1 MKLIR
6 KDSISAKYRPLHI
19 TQSFV
24 KTIKHIY
31 SEPFIAE
38 NDDDNDDDEI
48 ILNPRFMFEIG
59 CG

>member
-1 MKLIR
+1 M

-19 TQSFV
+19 TQSSV
-24 KTIKHIY
+24 KTIKHVC

-38 NDDDNDDDEI
+38 NDDDNDDDENS
-48 ILNPRFMFEIG
+48 LNPRFMFELG